1 MTTARIE
8 LPPKL
13 LKVFGPPRGSL
24 RYRGAYGGRG
34 SGKSFTF
41 AKMAAIWGVVEPL
54 RILCTR
60 ELQDSIKESFHA
72 ELKNAIASEPWLAAA
87 YDVGIDYLRGRLP
100 GRDKQTEFLF
110 KGLRHNIGSIKSTA
124 QIDLC
129 IVEEAEDVP
138 EASWRD
144 LEPTIRAEKSEIW
157 VIWNPRKDGSP
168 VDQRF
173 RKTVPPRSRI
183 VEMNYTDNPW
193 FPSVLEE
200 QRQHQQKTL
209 DPETYRHIWLGA
221 YLQHSKASIFANKWR
236 VAEFEPGHG
245 WNGPYYGLDFGFA
258 QDPTAAVK
266 CWIYENRLYIEQECG
281 GVGVELDDTAPML
294 IEAMPG
300 IERHVIRADNARP
313 ESISHLKR
321 KGLPMITPCVKGKGS
336 VEDGI
341 QHMKAY
347 DEIVVHP
354 RCANVQDELANYS
367 YKVDRLTG
375 DVLPV
380 IVDAWNHYI
389 DAIRYAIEPVM
400 KNKGVDIWRKII

>member
-1 MTTARIE
+1 MTQARIE

-13 LKVFGPPRGSL
+13 LSVFGPPRGSL
-24 RYRGAYGGRG
+24 RYRGAHGGRG

-87 YDVGIDYLRGRLP
+87 YDVGIDYLRGRVP
-100 GRDKQTEFLF
+100 GRERQTEFMF
-110 KGLRHNIGSIKSTA
+110 KGLRHNISSIKSTA

-173 RKTVPPRSRI
+173 RKITPPRSRI

-200 QRQHQQKTL
+200 QRQHQQRTL
-209 DPETYRHIWLGA
+209 DPETYAHIWLGQ
-221 YLQHSKASIFANKWR
+221 YLRIGKASVFGGKWR
-236 VAEFEPGHG
+236 QEAFVPGSD

-258 QDPTAAVK
+258 QDPTAGVK
-266 CWIYENRLYIEQECG
+266 CWIHGSRLYIEHETG
-281 GVGVELDDTAPML
+281 GVGVEIDDTASMVL
-294 IEAMPG
+294 RDLPG
-300 IERHVIRADNARP
+300 AADHDIRADNARP
-313 ESISHLKR
+313 ESISYLKR
-321 KGLPMITPCVKGKGS
+321 NGLPRIKPCAKGKGS
-336 VEDGI
+336 VEDGVEHI
-341 QHMKAY
+341 KSF
-347 DEIVVHP
+347 DEVIIHT
-354 RCANVQDELANYS
+354 RCTATANEFLNYS
-367 YKVDRLTG
+367 YKVDRLSG
-375 DVLPV
+375 DILPV
-380 IVDAWNHYI
+380 LRDDNNHYI
-389 DAIRYAIEPVM
+389 DALRYALEPVM
-400 KNKGVDIWRKII
+400 RKQGYSWGGF